1 MTTMAAWEAEERM
14 VAAEV
19 RRKPRPKPKTKN
31 VWALFTRL
39 MNTQKKKPLTIWYLL
54 TAKTTKKEIQ
64 HYIAGESLR
73 DDGAFRQL
81 RIVKTTVRV
90 PED

>member
-1 MTTMAAWEAEERM
+1 MTTMAAWEAEERS
-14 VAAEV
+14 AAADV
-19 RRKPRPKPKTKN
+19 RRSRKKPKTKN

-54 TAKTTKKEIQ
+54 TAAKTKKEIQ